1 MNLFIQ
7 NFTVLYYEKAVL
19 TNHFNQFQSDF
30 PHLINE
36 RIENL
41 VFLLNNKI
49 DFSIPLY
56 RLKYVNA
63 FENNQPYFIATAHKL
78 SS

>member
-1 MNLFIQ
+1 MLINNFKLFQ
-7 NFTVLYYEKAVL
+7 R
-19 TNHFNQFQSDF
+19 DF

-36 RIENL
+36 RIDSL

-56 RLKYVNA
+56 RLKYLNA
-63 FENNQPYFIATAHKL
+63 FENNQAYFVATTRTL
-78 SS
+78 SN